1 MAIDDDSE
9 FAPVGDIDGAAGV
22 LEDGPYAVGLRADV
36 MVTMRDGIRL
46 AVDLYV
52 PVAVAER
59 AAPRWPCL
67 LERTPYDKS
76 GTAQSDLVAG
86 HDGLLSKPQIARWF
100 ASYGF
105 VVAMQDCRGRYRS
118 QGQFT
123 KYTNEAED
131 GCDTLTWLAAQP
143 WSDGRVITQGLS
155 YCAHVQTA
163 MGSLAPP
170 ALSAQ
175 FVDSGGFS
183 NAYQGGIRQGGAFEL
198 KQATWAYKHALLS
211 PLTRADPT
219 RKAALQA
226 QDIRAWFRRMPW
238 ARGDSPVSA
247 APEYEDYLFEQW
259 EHGDFGPYWQQIE
272 LCAEQHYDS
281 YADVPMV
288 HMSSWYDPYVRTATS
303 NYLGLSQRKRG
314 PVHLVMGPWVHG
326 RRSQTFSGDVD
337 FGPQST
343 LDAAFGGSFY
353 QMRRAWYDYLL
364 GRDHD
369 NPFQRGR
376 VSIFVMGGGSG
387 RRNAEGRLQHG
398 GQWMYADDWP
408 LPGTVWQAW
417 HLHADGRL
425 DTAPPTDQAA
435 ALEYVY
441 DPALP
446 VPTIGGTITSADQIM
461 LPGAFDQRDDARFF
475 GCTGSGRDIG
485 ERDDVLC
492 FRSAPLTQDVEIAG
506 AIRASLFV
514 SSDCVDT
521 DITIKLIDEYPP
533 SADYP
538 QGFAMN
544 LSDGILRLRYRES
557 WEHPRM
563 LVPGQVVQIEV
574 EVFATANRFVRGHRI
589 RLDVSSSNYPH
600 FDLNPNTDAAPGQWH
615 QSKVAHNRVHM
626 DRSHPSQL
634 LLPVLPRR
642 SETGDDAAA

>member
-1 MAIDDDSE
+1 MALDDGIE
-9 FAPVGDIDGAAGV
+9 PVAVGDGDGASRV
-22 LEDGPYAVGLRADV
+22 LQDGPHAVDV
-36 MVTMRDGIRL
+36 VANVMLAMRDGVQL

-52 PVAVAER
+52 PVTPAND
-59 AAPRWPCL
+59 AAMRWPCL

-76 GTAQSDLVAG
+76 ATAQSDLVAG
-86 HDGLLSKPQIARWF
+86 YPWPLSKPRIARWF
-100 ASYGF
+100 ASHGF

-118 QGQFT
+118 QGVFT
-123 KYTNEAED
+123 KYTNEAGD
-131 GCDTLTWLAAQP
+131 GHDTLAWLAAQP

-163 MGSLAPP
+163 LGSLAPP
-170 ALSAQ
+170 ALAAQ

-211 PLTRADPT
+211 PLTQADPA
-219 RKAALQA
+219 RKAALLA

-259 EHGDFGPYWQQIE
+259 EHGDFGPFWQQVE
-272 LCAEQHYDS
+272 LCGERHYDA
-281 YADVPMV
+281 YADVPIV
-288 HMSSWYDPYVRTATS
+288 HMSSWYDPYVRTATD
-303 NYLGLSQRKRG
+303 NYAGLSRRKRG
-314 PVHLVMGPWVHG
+314 PVHLIMGPWVHG

-353 QMRRAWYDYLL
+353 QLRRAWYDHLL
-364 GRDHD
+364 GRGGD
-369 NPFQRGR
+369 NPFRRGR

-387 RRNAEGRLQHG
+387 RRDADGRLQHG
-398 GQWMYADDWP
+398 GRWVHAEDWP
-408 LPGTVWQAW
+408 LPGTNTQVW

-425 DTAPPTDQAA
+425 DPSPSIEPTA

-441 DPALP
+441 DPVQP

-475 GCTGSGRDIG
+475 GCSGSGRDIG

-492 FRSAPLTQDVEIAG
+492 FRSAPLEQDIEIAG
-506 AIRASLFV
+506 VIRASLFV

-563 LVPGQVVQIEV
+563 LTPGQVVKIEV
-574 EVFATANRFVRGHRI
+574 EAFATANRFARGHRI
-589 RLDVSSSNYPH
+589 RLDVSSSNFPH
-600 FDLNPNTDAAPGQWH
+600 FDLNPNTDASPGQWH
-615 QSKVAHNRVHM
+615 ESRVARNRVHM

-634 LLPVLPRR
+634 LLPVLRR
-642 SETGDDAAA
+642 DDDRE

>member
-1 MAIDDDSE
+1 MARDERIAQAVPTDEADL
-9 FAPVGDIDGAAGV
+9 AGV
-22 LEDGPYAVGLRADV
+22 LQEGPYAVELVTDA
-36 MVTMRDGIRL
+36 MVAMRDGVQL
-46 AVDLYV
+46 AVDLYL
-52 PVAVAER
+52 PVA
-59 AAPRWPCL
+59 AAPAGGRRWPCL

-76 GTAQSDLVAG
+76 GVAQSDLVAG
-86 HDGLLSKPQIARWF
+86 HPRPLTKPQIARWF
-100 ASYGF
+100 ASHGF
-105 VVAMQDCRGRYRS
+105 VMAMQDCRGRYRS
-118 QGQFT
+118 QGVFT

-131 GCDTLTWLAAQP
+131 GYDTLAWLAAQP
-143 WSDGRVITQGLS
+143 WSDGRVLTQGLS

-163 MGSLAPP
+163 LGSLAPP
-170 ALSAQ
+170 ALTAQ

-211 PLTRADPT
+211 PLTQADPA

-259 EHGDFGPYWQQIE
+259 EHGDFGAYWKQVE
-272 LCAEQHYDS
+272 LCGERHYDG

-288 HMSSWYDPYVRTATS
+288 HMSSWYDPYVRTATD
-303 NYLGLSQRKRG
+303 NYMGLSQRKRG
-314 PVHLVMGPWVHG
+314 PVHLIMGPWVHG

-343 LDAAFGGSFY
+343 LDAAFGCSFY
-353 QMRRAWYDYLL
+353 HLRRAWYDYVL
-364 GRDHD
+364 GRSQD
-369 NPFQRGR
+369 NPFRRGP

-387 RRNAEGRLQHG
+387 GRDAAGRLQHG
-398 GQWMYADDWP
+398 GRWVHAEDWP
-408 LPGTVWQAW
+408 LPGTSTQAW

-425 DTAPPTDQAA
+425 DPSPSREADA
-435 ALEYVY
+435 ALAYTY
-441 DPALP
+441 DPAQP

-461 LPGAFDQRDDARFF
+461 PPGAFDQRDDARFF
-475 GCTGSGRDIG
+475 GCSGTGRDIG
-485 ERDDVLC
+485 ERDDVLS
-492 FRSAPLTQDVEIAG
+492 FRSAPLEQDVEIAG
-506 AIRASLFV
+506 VIRASLFV
-514 SSDCVDT
+514 SSDCLDT

-557 WEHPRM
+557 WERPKM
-563 LVPGQVVQIEV
+563 LVPGQVAQIEV
-574 EVFATANRFVRGHRI
+574 EAFATANRFVRGHRI

-600 FDLNPNTDAAPGQWH
+600 FDLNPNTDAPPGQWREH
-615 QSKVAHNRVHM
+615 RVARNHVHM
-626 DRSHPSQL
+626 DAAHPSHL
-634 LLPVLPRR
+634 LLPVVHLCD
-642 SETGDDAAA
+642 GDDQG

>member
-1 MAIDDDSE
+1 MSINLDLAPASALIDSDL
-9 FAPVGDIDGAAGV
+9 AASV
-22 LEDGPYAVGLRADV
+22 LHDGPYAVQVTSDV
-36 MVTMRDGIRL
+36 MVAMRDGVQL

-52 PVAVAER
+52 PVASP
-59 AAPRWPCL
+59 AATGVRWPTL
-67 LERTPYDKS
+67 LERTPYNKS
-76 GTAQSDLVAG
+76 ATAQSDLVVG
-86 HDGLLSKPQIARWF
+86 HPLPLSKPRIARWF
-100 ASYGF
+100 ASHGF

-118 QGQFT
+118 QGVFT

-131 GCDTLTWLAAQP
+131 GFDTLAWLSAQT
-143 WSDGRVITQGLS
+143 WSDERVITQGLS

-163 MGSLAPP
+163 LASLAPP
-170 ALSAQ
+170 ALVAQ

-211 PLTRADPT
+211 PLTQADPA

-226 QDIRAWFRRMPW
+226 QDIHAWFRRMPW

-259 EHGDFGPYWQQIE
+259 EQGDFGPYWQQVE
-272 LCAEQHYDS
+272 LCGERHYNA

-288 HMSSWYDPYVRTATS
+288 HMSSWYDPYVRTATD
-303 NYLGLSQRKRG
+303 NYLGLSQLKRG
-314 PVHLVMGPWVHG
+314 PVHLIMGPWVHG

-337 FGPQST
+337 FGPHST
-343 LDAAFGGSFY
+343 LDSAFAGSFY
-353 QMRRAWYDYLL
+353 QLRRAWYDHVL
-364 GRDHD
+364 GRSHE
-369 NPFQRGR
+369 NPFGRGR

-387 RRNAEGRLQHG
+387 TRNADGRLQHG
-398 GQWMYADDWP
+398 GRWVFADDWP
-408 LPGTVWQAW
+408 LPDTRSQAW

-425 DTAPPTDQAA
+425 DPLPSTASEA
-435 ALEYVY
+435 ALEYTY
-441 DPALP
+441 DPAQP
-446 VPTIGGTITSADQIM
+446 VPTIGGAITSADEIM
-461 LPGAFDQRDDARFF
+461 APGAFDQREDARFF
-475 GCTGSGRDIG
+475 GCTRSGCDIG

-492 FRSAPLTQDVEIAG
+492 FRSEPLANDVEIAG
-506 AIRASLFV
+506 VIRASLFV

-557 WEHPRM
+557 WERPRM
-563 LVPGQVVQIEV
+563 LVPGEVVQIEV
-574 EVFATANRFVRGHRI
+574 EAFATANLFARGHRI

-600 FDLNPNTDAAPGQWH
+600 FDLNPNTAAEPGQWQH
-615 QSKVAHNRVHM
+615 SRVARNRVHL
-626 DRSHPSQL
+626 DASHPSHL
-634 LLPVLPRR
+634 LLPVRSPRDGEHR
-642 SETGDDAAA
+642 